1 MTPRSAGVGRR
12 AEASY
17 FAPANN
23 ASSRAADSSCMP
35 GRACEYVSIVS
46 VIDACP
52 SISCTTLRRHF
63 AHG

>member
-23 ASSRAADSSCMP
+23 SFSRAADSSCIP
-35 GRACEYVSIVS
+35 GKTCEYVSIVS
-46 VIDACP
+46 V
-52 SISCTTLRRHF
+52 TV
-63 AHG
+63 